1 VVKRLVVGL
10 GNPGD
15 EYDNS
20 PHNVGFAI
28 IDQLHTRYQKPK
40 VTRMKKFLCE
50 AFECENTLFVKPYTF
65 MNLSGEC
72 LGRIGSYFS
81 IEPSNMLVI
90 YDDIY
95 IDAGNVRFRTK
106 GSSGG
111 HNGLKSVEKCLK
123 TSEYP
128 RLKVGVGPLPE
139 YINMADYVTGKMK
152 SSVRTLVE
160 NTIQLSAEIAEHWV
174 KGNESEVR
182 DFLSM
187 RTQKI

>member
-1 VVKRLVVGL
+1 MIKRLVVGL
-10 GNPGD
+10 GNPGE

-20 PHNVGFAI
+20 PHNVGFSI
-28 IDQLHTRYQKPK
+28 IDQLQIRNQMPK

-50 AFECENTLFVKPYTF
+50 GFECHETLFIKPYTF

-72 LGRIGSYFS
+72 LARIGSYFS
-81 IEPSNMLVI
+81 IQPSEMLVI

-95 IDAGNVRFRTK
+95 IDAGSVRFRLK

-123 TSEYP
+123 TNEYP

-139 YINMADYVTGKMK
+139 YIGMADYVTGRMK
-152 SSVRTLVE
+152 NSVRILVE
-160 NTIQLSAEIAEHWV
+160 STIQLSAEIAEQWV
-174 KGNESEVR
+174 KGNESGVR

-187 RTQKI
+187 RTQNI